1 MGNGND
7 IYRTTFTPLAAWLI
21 TEGFELLE
29 ADFSDPRSVVFLFKN
44 DTQALEQ
51 AVMDYKTTRAV
62 GNINLFYENYR
73 KLLAKISLGV

>member
-1 MGNGND
+1 MGNNN

-21 TEGFELLE
+21 TEGFKLLDV
-29 ADFSDPRSVVFLFKN
+29 DFSDPQSVVFLFKN

-51 AVMDYKTTRAV
+51 AVMDYKTARAV